1 MTLYNNCLHMS
12 TSHTVHCCNSDP
24 FHRLEL
30 STTRSSES
38 LWTVSHI
45 IILTHKIVE
54 NKQKIKTTL
63 PWKRNNTDKPQ
74 FITNII
80 PSVN

>member
-1 MTLYNNCLHMS
+1 
-12 TSHTVHCCNSDP
+12 
-24 FHRLEL
+24 
-30 STTRSSES
+30 

-74 FITNII
+74 LITNII